1 MAGPVLKTL
10 PDLAASAASAVSQPP
25 SLASTS
31 APVASAVESSSDL
44 LALLKPFTPDAFANG
59 FATLVGALLGA
70 MLAYLLQRRF
80 QRSQEHAAALTAA
93 HRLMF
98 SLLQQINTIVLIQRD
113 YVYEHLAHPGR
124 FLAIPALPP
133 FDTKKNVLELPE
145 LTFLLADRDA
155 RKLLYDFYIAQENYI
170 EALNQWNLRSA
181 FHLERLQPSM
191 AASGIA
197 NGSVTTNEEIRK
209 AIGEQV
215 YVHAVNATNNCIET
229 LQRAFRKLA
238 EIKGVLRPYLVR
250 RFRTQDFTD
259 FDFPETWGLVA
270 PSSPGSKRA

>member
-1 MAGPVLKTL
+1 MAAPVLKTL
-10 PDLAASAASAVSQPP
+10 PDSAASAALAVSQSFP
-25 SLASTS
+25 LASSGT
-31 APVASAVESSSDL
+31 PVASSAEFSSDL
-44 LALLKPFTPDAFANG
+44 LAFLRPFTPDAFANG

-80 QRSQEHAAALTAA
+80 QRSQERASALTSA

-113 YVYEHLAHPGR
+113 HVYEHLAHPGR

-145 LTFLLADRDA
+145 LTFLLADSEA

-181 FHLERLQPSM
+181 FHLERLQPSI

-197 NGSVTTNEEIRK
+197 NGSVTTNEEIRE
-209 AIGEQV
+209 AIGDQI
-215 YVHAVNATNNCIET
+215 YVHAVTATNNCIET
-229 LQRAFRKLA
+229 LQRAFQNLA
-238 EIKGVLRPYLVR
+238 EIKGALRPYLIR
-250 RFRTQDFTD
+250 RFCTQDFTD
-259 FDFPETWGLVA
+259 FDFPETWGLVTS
-270 PSSPGSKRA
+270 SSPESK